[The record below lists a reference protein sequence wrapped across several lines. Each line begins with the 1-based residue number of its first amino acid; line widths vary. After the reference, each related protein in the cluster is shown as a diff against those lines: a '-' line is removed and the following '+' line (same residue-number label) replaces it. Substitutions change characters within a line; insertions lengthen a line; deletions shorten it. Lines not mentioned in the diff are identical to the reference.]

1 MRYSRKRTTKHQ
13 QKEIVYKVNEQI
25 RVPEVRVIDDEGN
38 MLGVMPT
45 RQAISMAR
53 EKDLTLVEVS
63 PKAQPPVTRLM
74 NYGKLQYQKNRQAQ
88 KQRAQQKKT
97 ETKGIKMSVR
107 IGRNDLNIRK
117 EQAKKFLNEG
127 HKVKIELN
135 LRGREKQHKMLAAEI
150 LKNFV
155 EEVRA
160 EVEEL
165 AVEQPV
171 QYKGNG
177 FITII
182 NKKP

>member
-45 RQAISMAR
+45 RQAINMAR
-53 EKDLTLVEVS
+53 EKELTLVEVS

-97 ETKGIKMSVR
+97 ETKGIKLSLR
-107 IGRNDLNIRK
+107 IGKNDIIIRK
-117 EQAKKFLNEG
+117 DQAKKFLGEG
-127 HKVKIELN
+127 NKVKIELN
-135 LRGREKQHKMLAAEI
+135 LRGREKQHKELATEI
-150 LKNFV
+150 MRNFIDLLK
-155 EEVRA
+155 EEVP
-160 EVEEL
+160 EL
-165 AVEQPV
+165 ALDQPIK
-171 QYKGNG
+171 YKGNG
-177 FITII
+177 FLTII
-182 NKKP
+182 SKK